1 MKLEKII
8 GDNVRGFRKQTGLSQ
23 DNFAIKAG
31 LHRTFIGTIERAEQN
46 ITIDSIGKLAKAL
59 GVLPY
64 VLLLQDAWLQAKKY
78 QKLG

>member
-8 GDNVRGFRKQTGLSQ
+8 GDNVRGFRQQLDLSQ
-23 DNFAIKAG
+23 DNFALKAG

-46 ITIDSIGKLAKAL
+46 ITIDTITKLAKAL

-64 VLLLQDAWLQAKKY
+64 VLLMEGAHLKPNRH
-78 QKLG
+78 QKN